1 MDTEENDEKALV
13 PTSDD
18 FDFDKA
24 DMQTDL
30 PVFIEQGFRAREG
43 EEASATRIRLKV
55 WANKIGTACEKQD
68 SVIRKK
74 MGPLNKFRKEPKG
87 TS

>member
-1 MDTEENDEKALV
+1 MDTDDNDEMWLD
-13 PTSDD
+13 PSMDD
-18 FDFDKA
+18 FDFDKV

-30 PVFIEQGFRAREG
+30 PGFVEHGFQVREG